1 MKFQPYFEVCFSNE
15 MGSFSIPSPVRESHD
30 VIDAPRGGRDQ
41 IGGRK
46 RGPVSLTS
54 SGCKEVILQPAK
66 LSKIIMKPVRSNT
79 TRTRIDRMDISLSLS
94 AAMRGGRRR
103 SMIDFVGRPRSLSL
117 SLSLWRKGGCIY
129 ERCGREGEKG
139 LLP

>member
-1 MKFQPYFEVCFSNE
+1 

-54 SGCKEVILQPAK
+54 SGCKEVILQPAT
-66 LSKIIMKPVRSNT
+66 LSKITMKPVRSNT
-79 TRTRIDRMDISLSLS
+79 TRIDRMDISLSLS
-94 AAMRGGRRR
+94 AAMRGGRR
-103 SMIDFVGRPRSLSL
+103 SMIDFVGRSRSLAVE
-117 SLSLWRKGGCIY
+117 GGCIY

-139 LLP
+139 LP